1 MIHPSRISLIAALL
15 GCMLLSS
22 CTGSNGDP
30 EFVNTYDCNLRVKG
44 EVVFNYSPSTCQL
57 AFNRERNEFRVH
69 TDNMSDYYSLKLHSI
84 PTAEGQRVKG
94 DIVWTNKSDV
104 LTRKDLAFQVKKAD
118 RAGRFWLWNRK
129 EQIGVVIHVL
139 E

>member
-1 MIHPSRISLIAALL
+1 M
-15 GCMLLSS
+15 
-22 CTGSNGDP
+22 DP
-30 EFVNTYDCNLRVKG
+30 EFVNTYDCNLRVRG
-44 EVVFNYSPSTCQL
+44 EAVFNYSPLTCQT

-69 TDNMSDYYSLKLHSI
+69 TDNMSDYYCLTLHSI
-84 PTAEGQRVKG
+84 PTAEGQRIKG

-104 LTRKDLAFQVKKAD
+104 ITRKDLAFQVKKAD

-129 EQIGVVIHVL
+129 EQIGVVVHVL